1 MSTTTPETTV
11 VGRQDGAPGPR
22 RTGLRREIGF
32 IGLLWASAGSIIG
45 SGWLFGAQKALIAA
59 GPAAIISWGIG
70 ALAIFLLAL
79 THAELG
85 GMWPVSGGTARFPHY
100 AFGGGAGASFGWF
113 SWLQAATVAP
123 IEVLAMITYG
133 QHYSFAEHWMKTSTG
148 GTSVLTAQGI
158 VAAVILM
165 AIFTS
170 INFLGIRKLAHTNSA
185 ATWWKVGIPLLT
197 IFVLGIVNFHA
208 SNFTAADGFSPFGAK
223 GVLAAVSTS
232 GIIFALL
239 GFEQADQLAGESSRP
254 KRDIPRAVIFSVIIG
269 AVIYVALQIVFLGA
283 LPHSQIGNSWAHG
296 AYTTMT
302 GPFAQIA
309 TIVGVGWLAAILYV
323 DAIISPGGTG
333 LIYTTSSSRVSYGLS
348 RNGYFPTIYE
358 STDKR
363 GVPWFG
369 LITAFVVGCICFLPF
384 PSWTSLVGLITAASV
399 LMYAGA
405 PLAFGVFRR
414 RLPNA
419 ERPWRAPFGAVLA
432 PVAFIVANLLI
443 LWSGWDTDWRLG
455 VAISIGY
462 FILVATRV
470 LNLNERSPQLD
481 LRAASWL
488 PFYLV
493 GMGAIVYLS
502 DFGPTTHQLFGSLG
516 PSPNWFPLWWD
527 IVAVAI
533 FSAII
538 YYWAMAVALPTER
551 IEAMIGD
558 VVLPEEEGIG
568 GADEPMARE
577 GEPLTRDDEP
587 LTRDV

>member
-1 MSTTTPETTV
+1 MDTATRPESTVAGRET
-11 VGRQDGAPGPR
+11 GAPSSR
-22 RTGLRREIGF
+22 REGLRREIGF

-59 GPAAIISWGIG
+59 GPAAVISWGIG
-70 ALAIFLLAL
+70 AIAIFLLAL

-85 GMWPVSGGTARFPHY
+85 GMWPVAGGTARFPHY
-100 AFGGGAGASFGWF
+100 AFGGAAGASFGWF

-133 QHYSFAEHWMKTSTG
+133 QHYSFAKGWMKVSTG
-148 GTSVLTAQGI
+148 GTSVLTGSGI

-223 GVLAAVSTS
+223 GVLSAISTS

-239 GFEQADQLAGESSRP
+239 GFEQADQLAGESARP
-254 KRDIPRAVIFSVIIG
+254 KRDIPRAVIWSVIIG
-269 AVIYVALQIVFLGA
+269 TVIYIALQVVFIGA
-283 LPHSQIGNSWAHG
+283 LPHSAIGHSWNSVGHG
-296 AYTTMT
+296 LYTTMT
-302 GPFAQIA
+302 GPFAQLA
-309 TIVGVGWLAAILYV
+309 TLVAVGWLAAILYV

-348 RNGYFPTIYE
+348 KNGYFPTAYE
-358 STDKR
+358 ATDKR

-369 LITAFVVGCICFLPF
+369 LLTAFIVGCVCFLPF

-419 ERPWRAPFGAVLA
+419 DRPWRAPAGSVLA
-432 PVAFIVANLLI
+432 PLAFVVANLLI

-455 VAISIGY
+455 VAIGIGY
-462 FILVATRV
+462 VILAVTRIF
-470 LNLNERSPQLD
+470 NLNSRSPQLD
-481 LRAASWL
+481 LKAASWL
-488 PFYLV
+488 PVYLL

-502 DFGPTTHQLFGSLG
+502 DFGPMK
-516 PSPNWFPLWWD
+516 SPVFPLWWD
-527 IVAVAI
+527 MAVVAI
-533 FSAII
+533 FSAFI
-538 YYWAMAVALPTER
+538 YFWAMAVALPTER
-551 IEAMIGD
+551 IEEMIGD
-558 VVLPEEEGIG
+558 VVLPEEEGI
-568 GADEPMARE
+568 AS
-577 GEPLTRDDEP
+577 DEP
-587 LTRDV
+587 LAREV

>member
-1 MSTTTPETTV
+1 MNTTATDTAVAGRST
-11 VGRQDGAPGPR
+11 GAPALQRSG
-22 RTGLRREIGF
+22 GLRREIGF

-45 SGWLFGAQKALIAA
+45 SGWLFGAQKALVAA

-85 GMWPVSGGTARFPHY
+85 GMWPVAGGTARFPHY
-100 AFGGGAGASFGWF
+100 AFGGAAGASFGWF

-133 QHYSFAEHWMKTSTG
+133 QHYSFASGWMKTTSG
-148 GTSVLTAQGI
+148 GTSVLTPSGI

-208 SNFTAADGFSPFGAK
+208 SNFTAADGFNPFGAK

-239 GFEQADQLAGESSRP
+239 GFEQADQLAGESARP
-254 KRDIPRAVIFSVIIG
+254 KRDIPRAVIMSVIIG
-269 AVIYVALQIVFLGA
+269 AVIYVALQVVFLGA
-283 LPHSQIGNSWAHG
+283 LPPSQIGHTWAKG
-296 AYTTMT
+296 AYTAMT
-302 GPFAQIA
+302 GPFAQLA

-348 RNGYFPTIYE
+348 RNGYFPTVYE

-369 LITAFVVGCICFLPF
+369 LITAFVVGCVCFLPF

-405 PLAFGVFRR
+405 PLAMGVFRR

-419 ERPWRAPFGAVLA
+419 ERPYRAPLGPVLA
-432 PVAFIVANLLI
+432 PVAFVVANLLI
-443 LWSGWDTDWRLG
+443 LWSGWDTVWRLG
-455 VAISIGY
+455 VAILIGY
-462 FILVATRV
+462 VILAATR
-470 LNLNERSPQLD
+470 LFNWNSRSPQLD
-481 LRAASWL
+481 FRAASWL

-502 DFGPTTHQLFGSLG
+502 DFGPREN
-516 PSPNWFPLWWD
+516 PVFPLWWD
-527 IVAVAI
+527 MVAVAV
-533 FSAII
+533 FSTII
-538 YYWAMAVALPTER
+538 YLWALAVALPTER
-551 IEAMIGD
+551 IEEMIGA
-558 VVLPEEEGIG
+558 VELPEEDD
-568 GADEPMARE
+568 AAS
-577 GEPLTRDDEP
+577 EPLTREA
-587 LTRDV
+587 

>member
-1 MSTTTPETTV
+1 MSTVGSDPV
-11 VGRQDGAPGPR
+11 VTDRPVGTQTPR

-45 SGWLFGAQKALIAA
+45 SGWLFGAQKALVAA

-133 QHYSFAEHWMKTSTG
+133 QHYSFASGWMKTTSG
-148 GTSVLTAQGI
+148 GTSVLTASGI

-208 SNFTAADGFSPFGAK
+208 SNFHAADGFNPFGAK

-239 GFEQADQLAGESSRP
+239 GFEQADQLAGESARP

-269 AVIYVALQIVFLGA
+269 AVIYIALQIVFLGA
-283 LPHSQIGNSWAHG
+283 LPSSQIGHSWATG

-302 GPFAQIA
+302 GPFAQVA
-309 TIVGVGWLAAILYV
+309 TLIGVGWLAAILYV

-348 RNGYFPTIYE
+348 KNGYFPTVYE
-358 STDKR
+358 STDAR

-369 LITAFVVGCICFLPF
+369 LITAFVVGCVCFLPF

-414 RLPNA
+414 RLPDA
-419 ERPWRAPFGAVLA
+419 ERPWRAPAGSVLA
-432 PVAFIVANLLI
+432 PLAFVVANLLI
-443 LWSGWDTDWRLG
+443 LWSGWDTVWRLG
-455 VAISIGY
+455 VAILIGY
-462 FILVATRV
+462 VILAVTRV
-470 LNLNERSPQLD
+470 FNWNPRSPQLD
-481 LRAASWL
+481 LKAASWL

-502 DFGPTTHQLFGSLG
+502 DFGPLKN
-516 PSPNWFPLWWD
+516 PVFPLWWD
-527 IVAVAI
+527 MAVVAI

-538 YYWAMAVALPTER
+538 YYWAIAVALPTER
-551 IEAMIGD
+551 IEDMIGD
-558 VVLPEEEGIG
+558 VVLPEEEDS
-568 GADEPMARE
+568 AAS
-577 GEPLTRDDEP
+577 EPLA
-587 LTRDV
+587 RDV

>member
-1 MSTTTPETTV
+1 MNTAAPQTTV
-11 VGRQDGAPGPR
+11 AGRPADAPAARKP
-22 RTGLRREIGF
+22 GLRREIGF

-59 GPAAIISWGIG
+59 GPAAVISWCIG

-85 GMWPVSGGTARFPHY
+85 AMWPVAGGTARFPHY

-133 QHYSFAEHWMKTSTG
+133 QHYHFAKHWMKVSTG

-158 VAAVILM
+158 VAAVVLM

-185 ATWWKVGIPLLT
+185 ATWWKVGVPLLT

-208 SNFTAADGFSPFGAK
+208 SNFHAADGFSPFGAK
-223 GVLAAVSTS
+223 GVLSAISTS

-239 GFEQADQLAGESSRP
+239 GFEQADQLAGESARP

-269 AVIYVALQIVFLGA
+269 AVIYVALQVVFLGA
-283 LPHSQIGNSWAHG
+283 LPHSQIGSTWAKG

-302 GPFAQIA
+302 GPFAQVA
-309 TIVGVGWLAAILYV
+309 TLAAVGWLATILYA

-348 RNGYFPTIYE
+348 RNGYFPTVYE
-358 STDKR
+358 STDRR

-369 LITAFVVGCICFLPF
+369 LITAFVVGCVCFLPF

-414 RLPNA
+414 RLPDA
-419 ERPWRAPFGAVLA
+419 ERPWRAPFGSVLA
-432 PVAFIVANLLI
+432 PLSFVVANLLI

-455 VAISIGY
+455 VAIAIGY
-462 FILVATRV
+462 VILVATRV
-470 LNLNERSPQLD
+470 FHLNSQSPQLD
-481 LRAASWL
+481 LKAASWL

-502 DFGPTTHQLFGSLG
+502 DFGPTSHQLFGTLG
-516 PSPNWFPLWWD
+516 PTPNWFPLWWD

-533 FSAII
+533 FSAVIF
-538 YYWAMAVALPTER
+538 YWAMAVALPRER
-551 IEAMIGD
+551 IEEMIGD
-558 VVLPEEEGIG
+558 VVLPEEENIA
-568 GADEPMARE
+568 ADEPLARE
-577 GEPLTRDDEP
+577 
-587 LTRDV
+587 V

>member
-1 MSTTTPETTV
+1 MNATASDTAV
-11 VGRQDGAPGPR
+11 AGRSAGAPAPQSSR
-22 RTGLRREIGF
+22 GLRREIGF

-45 SGWLFGAQKALIAA
+45 SGWLFGAQKALVAA

-70 ALAIFLLAL
+70 AVAIFLLAL

-85 GMWPVSGGTARFPHY
+85 GMWPVAGGTARFPHY
-100 AFGGGAGASFGWF
+100 AFGGAAGASFGWF

-133 QHYSFAEHWMKTSTG
+133 QHYSFASGWMKTTSS
-148 GTSVLTAQGI
+148 GTSVLTASGI

-185 ATWWKVGIPLLT
+185 ATWWKVGVPLLT

-208 SNFTAADGFSPFGAK
+208 SNFTAADGFNPFGAK

-239 GFEQADQLAGESSRP
+239 GFEQADQLAGESARP
-254 KRDIPRAVIFSVIIG
+254 KRDIPRAVLLSVLIG
-269 AVIYVALQIVFLGA
+269 AVIYIALQIVFLGA
-283 LPHSQIGNSWAHG
+283 LPSSQIGHTWANG
-296 AYTTMT
+296 AYTAMT
-302 GPFAQIA
+302 GPFAQLA
-309 TIVGVGWLAAILYV
+309 TLVGVGWLAAILYV

-348 RNGYFPTIYE
+348 KNGYFPTVYE

-369 LITAFVVGCICFLPF
+369 LITAFVVGCVCFLPF

-414 RLPNA
+414 RLPAA
-419 ERPWRAPFGAVLA
+419 ERPWRAPLGGVLA
-432 PVAFIVANLLI
+432 PLAFVVANLLI

-455 VAISIGY
+455 IAIAIGY
-462 FILVATRV
+462 VILAATRIF
-470 LNLNERSPQLD
+470 NLNPRSPELD
-481 LRAASWL
+481 LKAASWL
-488 PFYLV
+488 PVYLV
-493 GMGAIVYLS
+493 GMGLIVYLS
-502 DFGPTTHQLFGSLG
+502 DFGPLEN
-516 PSPNWFPLWWD
+516 PVFPLWWD
-527 IVAVAI
+527 MLAVAI
-533 FSAII
+533 FSVII
-538 YYWAMAVALPTER
+538 YYWALAVALPTAR
-551 IEAMIGD
+551 IEEMIGD
-558 VVLPEEEGIG
+558 VVLPEDEG
-568 GADEPMARE
+568 GAS
-577 GEPLTRDDEP
+577 EPLTREA
-587 LTRDV
+587 